1 MSNVPATIPAYAV
14 SLFNAAAIN
23 DEFSAGLPQ
32 GTSFPRIGLSG
43 KQFVKHIDGTSEVI
57 TGAFTD
63 PAGNQVTVPLSSLK
77 AVIVRGKAS
86 IDKTWYMEKYNP
98 NAAETKSPDCF
109 SRDGIKP
116 DASSPMKQCENCAQ
130 CPHNQFG
137 SGIDQ
142 NGNPTKGKACADTK
156 MLAIY
161 GAGGVFGFKIPSASL
176 KNFNAYLTTL
186 QGYGLTP
193 PAVITN
199 IAFDTAATYPIL
211 TFTYEG
217 VLGEDQAQ
225 KIAAM
230 RESQEVMDII
240 GGVPSAPPP
249 APQVVAPQPVLVQTP
264 APAPQPVVQADP
276 LFAAPAPQPVVEKPK
291 ATRAAKTAATV
302 TPISEAQVVVNL
314 GQPSEDELRNSLG
327 L

>member
-77 AVIVRGKAS
+77 AVIMRGKAS

-98 NAAETKSPDCF
+98 NAAEAKSPDCF

-116 DASSPMKQCENCAQ
+116 DASSPMKQCESCAQ
-130 CPHNQFG
+130 CAHNQFG
-137 SGIDQ
+137 SGVDQ

-186 QGYGLTP
+186 KGYGLTP

-240 GGVPSAPPP
+240 GGAASPTPPIST
-249 APQVVAPQPVLVQTP
+249 PQVVAPQPVLVQ
-264 APAPQPVVQADP
+264 APVVQEDP
-276 LFAAPAPQPVVEKPK
+276 LFAAPAPAPAPEKPK
-291 ATRAAKTAATV
+291 TTRAAKAPATV

>member
-1 MSNVPATIPAYAV
+1 MSNVPATIPTYAL
-14 SLFNAAAIN
+14 SLFDAASIN

-63 PAGNQVTVPLSSLK
+63 PEGNQVTVPLSSLK
-77 AVIVRGKAS
+77 TVIVRGKAS
-86 IDKTWYMEKYNP
+86 IDKTWYMEKFNP
-98 NAAETKSPDCF
+98 SAAETKSPDCF
-109 SRDGIKP
+109 SRDGVKP
-116 DASSPMKQCENCAQ
+116 DASATMKQCENCAQ
-130 CPHNQFG
+130 CPHNLFG
-137 SGIDQ
+137 SGVDQ

-156 MLAIY
+156 QLAIY
-161 GAGGVFGFKIPSASL
+161 GAGGIFGFKIPAASL
-176 KNFNAYLTTL
+176 KNFTAYLTTL
-186 QGYGLTP
+186 KGYGLTP

-199 IAFDTAATYPIL
+199 ISFDTAATYPVL

-230 RESQEVMDII
+230 RDSQEVMDIV
-240 GGVPSAPPP
+240 GGTASPVAVPAPVAIAPTP
-249 APQVVAPQPVLVQTP
+249 APQVVVEAPLPFVMDAP
-264 APAPQPVVQADP
+264 APA
-276 LFAAPAPQPVVEKPK
+276 PVVEKPK
-291 ATRAAKTAATV
+291 ESRVARSTKPAATV
-302 TPISEAQVVVNL
+302 TPISEAQVVAPSA
-314 GQPSEDELRNSLG
+314 GPSEDDLRNSLG